1 MIDYQREFGVV
12 CCTYQR
18 VRVIFSKSH
27 TSNIRSASFTKISTT
42 NHCAYITQKILTQ
55 SFHTHYTS
63 YITTE
68 KNHRLLNRIH
78 CFDIFYQFL
87 NRICTTILTVQVP
100 QILRNVR
107 VHLVLANSSLTCLC
121 RRCQVRLGSVSA
133 HFFSIYVF
141 HPQNTVTLNNS
152 PSVKFSS
159 PNFALIYL
167 DNMARTSTF
176 ASVFI
181 FILHRQQAHFPTIT
195 EPVTYIVS
203 YWMATH
209 RAQHSLHL
217 ILV

>member
-78 CFDIFYQFL
+78 CFDIFYQFM
-87 NRICTTILTVQVP
+87 
-100 QILRNVR
+100 
-107 VHLVLANSSLTCLC
+107 H
-121 RRCQVRLGSVSA
+121 
-133 HFFSIYVF
+133 HD
-141 HPQNTVTLNNS
+141 S
-152 PSVKFSS
+152 PSPGATNTTKCETPFCFDEFFPILAYVRDYYVVHVHMGYRV
-159 PNFALIYL
+159 NEIQGVIY
-167 DNMARTSTF
+167 S
-176 ASVFI
+176 
-181 FILHRQQAHFPTIT
+181 
-195 EPVTYIVS
+195 
-203 YWMATH
+203 
-209 RAQHSLHL
+209 
-217 ILV
+217 